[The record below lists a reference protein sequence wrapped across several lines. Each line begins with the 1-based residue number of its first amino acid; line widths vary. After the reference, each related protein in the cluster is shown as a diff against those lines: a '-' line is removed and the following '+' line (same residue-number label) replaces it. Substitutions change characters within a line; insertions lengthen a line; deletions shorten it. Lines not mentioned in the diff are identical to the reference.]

1 MTTPPAIAL
10 PETHPAFALALASHF
25 GSVEGFAEAL
35 DASARAHAA
44 SGGEV
49 QLDFTAHDG
58 CLSLHASRNA
68 EPVDGRETLLRVAL
82 PSASR
87 ERLKGLD
94 LAPAYALYQAAVH
107 AASAA
112 LAAHDAAGRRVI
124 DVRRAG
130 VFEVATTMLP
140 EASWRDPAH
149 VPAWA
154 AQLPPGEPVL
164 VYCVYGHEVG
174 RATALRLHAL
184 GVDARFLVGGIDE
197 WQRAG
202 RAVVVKPTS

>member
-1 MTTPPAIAL
+1 MNTTPAIAP

-25 GSVEGFAEAL
+25 GSVEGFASAL
-35 DASARAHAA
+35 DGLARVHAA
-44 SGGEV
+44 SGGELR
-49 QLDFTAHDG
+49 LDFSAQSG
-58 CLSLHASRNA
+58 CLSLHATRGA
-68 EPVDGRETLLRVAL
+68 APIDGCETLLTIAL
-82 PSASR
+82 PADSPD
-87 ERLKGLD
+87 RLKGLD

-112 LAAHDAAGRRVI
+112 LSAHDVAGRRVI

-130 VFEVATTMLP
+130 VFEAAMTMLP
-140 EASWRDPAH
+140 EAVWRDPAR

-154 AQLPPGEPVL
+154 AQLTVGEPVL

-184 GVDARFLVGGIDE
+184 GVDAQFLEGGIDE

-202 RAVVVKPTS
+202 RAVVVKPPS